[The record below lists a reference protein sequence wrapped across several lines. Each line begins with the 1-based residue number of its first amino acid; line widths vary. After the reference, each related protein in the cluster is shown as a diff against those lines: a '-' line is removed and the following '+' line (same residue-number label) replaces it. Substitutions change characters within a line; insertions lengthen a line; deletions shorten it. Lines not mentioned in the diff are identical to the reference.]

1 LVLTLTFKK
10 IEMKYINKLF
20 TICFALLTI
29 SACTD
34 LDEILVGEVNAPF
47 NGTEPSFGNFDGGG
61 SGPADAVSSAY
72 NTLRTSGSADHGG
85 YWSVQSVSSD
95 EMAVTQK
102 GGDWYDG
109 GIWIN
114 MHRHTFTSTN
124 GPINGAWGQ
133 QYGAIGACNTA
144 LAQGDLDANQTA
156 QVRALRAFYYYRLLD
171 MYGRVKLVTT
181 PGTDVPQS
189 SRVEVYEF
197 VESELLASLGIA
209 NVSMA
214 MDLSSSPLGTTMDA
228 YRINQYAALGLLSKL
243 YLNADVYAGT
253 PKYEEAAM
261 AAGYVIDN
269 GGYMLSDSGVTVPN
283 AGRRPAVESD
293 PAVLEGYA
301 ALFAP
306 NNQNNPEMIWS
317 IAYDNV
323 TGTGMNFANMS
334 LHYSSQFTWNIANQP
349 WNGYAAL
356 EEFYNSY
363 DAGDARKAANF
374 IVGPQLDYEGSAILD
389 YAAAGGDLELNYIPE
404 IDELEPNSSRKAG
417 ARLGKFSFRQG
428 QLDNMDNDYPI
439 IRLGDLYLIRAEG
452 NARATGNWN
461 LALTDVNTIR
471 ARAGV
476 SAMTSITADD
486 FLAERGREMFMEVTR
501 RQDLIRFGQ
510 WGNSWWEKTNSDAF
524 RTVFP
529 IPQEQI
535 TASNGS
541 LTQNPGY

>member
-1 LVLTLTFKK
+1 
-10 IEMKYINKLF
+10 MKYINKLF

-34 LDEILVGEVNAPF
+34 LDEILVGEVSGPF
-47 NGTEPSFGNFDGGG
+47 NGTEPAFGNFDGGG

-72 NTLRTSGSADHGG
+72 NALRDAGSANHGG

-95 EMAVTQK
+95 EMAITQK

-114 MHRHTFTSTN
+114 MHNHTFTSTN
-124 GPINGAWGQ
+124 GPLNGAWGQ
-133 QYGAIGACNTA
+133 QYSAIGACNTA
-144 LAQGDLDANQTA
+144 LAGGTLDANQTA
-156 QVRALRAFYYYRLLD
+156 QVRALRAFFYYRLLD

-189 SRVEVYEF
+189 TRAEVYEF
-197 VESELLASLGIA
+197 VESELLASLGIS
-209 NVSMA
+209 NVSMG

-253 PKYEEAAM
+253 PKYSEAAM

-269 GGYMLSDSGVTVPN
+269 GGYMLSDSSVTVPN
-283 AGRRPAVESD
+283 AAKRPAVESD
-293 PAVLEGYA
+293 PENLEGYA

-323 TGTGMNFANMS
+323 TGGGMNFAQMS
-334 LHYSSQFTWNIANQP
+334 LHYSSQFTWNLANQP

-363 DAGDARKAANF
+363 DAADSRKAANF

-389 YAAAGGDLELNYIPE
+389 YAASGDLALDYVPE
-404 IDELEPNSSRKAG
+404 IDELFPNSSRKAG

-428 QLDNMDNDYPI
+428 QQDNMDNDYPI

-452 NARATGNWN
+452 NARAAGNWS

-476 SAMTSITADD
+476 AAMSSVTADD

-501 RQDLIRFGQ
+501 RQDLIRFGK

-535 TASNGS
+535 TASSGS

>member
-1 LVLTLTFKK
+1 
-10 IEMKYINKLF
+10 
-20 TICFALLTI
+20 
-29 SACTD
+29 
-34 LDEILVGEVNAPF
+34 
-47 NGTEPSFGNFDGGG
+47 
-61 SGPADAVSSAY
+61 
-72 NTLRTSGSADHGG
+72 
-85 YWSVQSVSSD
+85 
-95 EMAVTQK
+95 
-102 GGDWYDG
+102 
-109 GIWIN
+109 
-114 MHRHTFTSTN
+114 
-124 GPINGAWGQ
+124 
-133 QYGAIGACNTA
+133 
-144 LAQGDLDANQTA
+144 
-156 QVRALRAFYYYRLLD
+156 
-171 MYGRVKLVTT
+171 
-181 PGTDVPQS
+181 
-189 SRVEVYEF
+189 
-197 VESELLASLGIA
+197 
-209 NVSMA
+209 
-214 MDLSSSPLGTTMDA
+214 
-228 YRINQYAALGLLSKL
+228 
-243 YLNADVYAGT
+243 
-253 PKYEEAAM
+253 M

-269 GGYMLSDSGVTVPN
+269 GGYMLSDSGVSVPN
-283 AGRRPAVESD
+283 PGRRPAVASD
-293 PAVLEGYA
+293 PDNLEGYA

-323 TGTGMNFANMS
+323 TGTGMNFAQMS

-363 DAGDARKAANF
+363 DAGDARKTANF

-389 YAAAGGDLELNYIPE
+389 YAASGGDLELNYIPE

-452 NARATGNWN
+452 TARAAGNWS

-476 SAMTSITADD
+476 AAMTTITEDD

-510 WGNSWWEKTNSDAF
+510 WGSSWWEKTNSDAF
-524 RTVFP
+524 RIVFP

-535 TASNGS
+535 IASNGS